1 MARTRTEPAPVIVL
15 SGSSDSVLTST
26 ANKGMGVRFLRAVIG
41 VVMMAVGC
49 AGRAVAQRPVTRTQ
63 AVDAAVT
70 VGPRLAVAQAD
81 TAVALAALITA
92 RALPNPTL
100 AASYTKD
107 PPPYHTSLE
116 IPVDFPWLRGP
127 RVGSATAA
135 RTAAQYHYSFQRAAA
150 ALDADTT
157 YTRALAARDRARLS
171 RRNAL
176 DADSLRRMAVARR
189 DAGDAS
195 DLDVE
200 LATVNAGQVANVAA
214 SDSLTYVSTLLDLQ
228 TIMGVAADE
237 LAIEAADSPALPPA
251 AESDGRVPVTS
262 TLEVAA
268 AQQTLTSAQL
278 GATLQRRSVWA
289 APALIAGFDWGD
301 PTNPGLLPNVGV
313 SLPIPLFSRSRG
325 PILQAEA
332 ELQRARAGLA
342 LAEAEGAARIARA
355 RRERD
360 VFLAKAN
367 RDRALVT
374 SANRVAAMS
383 LTSYREGQ
391 SSLPNVLE
399 AQRNAR
405 EILAQ
410 YVDDLAEAWIASAE
424 LRVYTLTPTRT
435 RP

>member
-1 MARTRTEPAPVIVL
+1 MIAGLAIAL
-15 SGSSDSVLTST
+15 AWSVD
-26 ANKGMGVRFLRAVIG
+26 
-41 VVMMAVGC
+41 
-49 AGRAVAQRPVTRTQ
+49 AGAQRPVTRVEV
-63 AVDAAVT
+63 VDAAVR
-70 VGPRLAVAQAD
+70 VGPRLAAAQAD
-81 TAVALAALITA
+81 TAVALAGLISA

-107 PPPYHTSLE
+107 PPPYHSTLE
-116 IPVDFPWLRGP
+116 LPIDFPWLRGP
-127 RVGSATAA
+127 RVGSASAA
-135 RTAAQYHYSFQRAAA
+135 RTAAQYRYTFQRAAA

-157 YTRALAARDRARLS
+157 YTRALAAREHARLS

-176 DADSLRRMAVARR
+176 DADSLRRMAVTRR

-200 LATVNAGQVANVAA
+200 LATVNSGQVANVAA
-214 SDSLTYVSTLLDLQ
+214 ADSLTYVSTLLDLQ
-228 TIMGVAADE
+228 TIMGVAADQLE
-237 LAIEAADSPALPPA
+237 IEAADSLGAPPTVD
-251 AESDGRVPVTS
+251 DGSVPVTS

-268 AQQTLTSAQL
+268 AEQTLTSAQL

-342 LAEAEGAARIARA
+342 LARAEGAARIARA

-367 RDRALVT
+367 RDRALVA
-374 SANRVAAMS
+374 SANRVATMS
-383 LTSYREGQ
+383 LTAYREGQ

-405 EILAQ
+405 DILAQ

-424 LRVYTLTPTRT
+424 LRVYTLTPASAW
-435 RP
+435 P

>member
-1 MARTRTEPAPVIVL
+1 
-15 SGSSDSVLTST
+15 
-26 ANKGMGVRFLRAVIG
+26 MGVRFNRTIVRVVI
-41 VVMMAVGC
+41 VAMGC
-49 AGRAVAQRPVTRTQ
+49 VGRAAAQRPVTRAE

-116 IPVDFPWLRGP
+116 LPIDFPWLRGP
-127 RVGSATAA
+127 RVGSAVAA

-157 YTRALAARDRARLS
+157 YTRTLAAREHARLS
-171 RRNAL
+171 RRNAQ
-176 DADSLRRMAVARR
+176 DADSLRRMAVVRR

-200 LATVNAGQVANVAA
+200 LATVNAGQQANVAA
-214 SDSLTYVSTLLDLQ
+214 TDSLEYVSTLLDLQ
-228 TIMGVAADE
+228 TVMGLVTTEPEIAPADSLGVPAAADGDE
-237 LAIEAADSPALPPA
+237 
-251 AESDGRVPVTS
+251 RVQLSS

-268 AQQTLTSAQL
+268 AEESLNSAQL
-278 GATLQRRSVWA
+278 AATLQRRSVWG
-289 APALIAGFDWGD
+289 APSIIAGFDWGD
-301 PTNPGLLPNVGV
+301 NTNPGLLPNLGL
-313 SLPIPLFSRSRG
+313 SLPLPLFSRGRG

-342 LAEAEGAARIARA
+342 LARAEGAARIART
-355 RRERD
+355 RRQRD
-360 VFLAKAN
+360 IALAKVG
-367 RDRALVT
+367 RDRILLA
-374 SANRVAAMS
+374 SANRVASMS
-383 LTSYREGQ
+383 LTAYREGQ

-405 EILAQ
+405 DILGQ
-410 YVDDLAEAWIASAE
+410 YIDDLAAAWIATAS
-424 LRVYTLTPTRT
+424 LRVYVLTPASVRQ
-435 RP
+435 

>member
-1 MARTRTEPAPVIVL
+1 VWT
-15 SGSSDSVLTST
+15 
-26 ANKGMGVRFLRAVIG
+26 
-41 VVMMAVGC
+41 VVAACG
-49 AGRAVAQRPVTRTQ
+49 AFSQAVAQRAVTRTD
-63 AVDAAVT
+63 AIEAAVT

-107 PPPYHTSLE
+107 PPPYHSTLE
-116 IPVDFPWLRGP
+116 IPIDFPWLRGP
-127 RVGSATAA
+127 RVGAATAA
-135 RTAAQYHYSFQRAAA
+135 RTAAQYHYTFQRAAA

-157 YTRALAARDRARLS
+157 YTRTLAAREHARLS
-171 RRNAL
+171 RRNAQ
-176 DADSLRRMAVARR
+176 DADSLRRMAVLRR

-200 LATVNAGQVANVAA
+200 LATVNAGQQSNVAA
-214 SDSLTYVSTLLDLQ
+214 TDSLTYLSSVLDLQ
-228 TIMGVAADE
+228 TIMGLAANDPE
-237 LAIEAADSPALPPA
+237 IVPADSLVVPANA
-251 AESDGRVPVTS
+251 DGGGAVPVAS

-268 AQQTLTSAQL
+268 AEQTLSSAQQ
-278 GATLQRRSVWA
+278 GAALQRRSVWG

-301 PTNPGLLPNVGV
+301 PTNPGFLPNVGI
-313 SLPIPLFSRSRG
+313 SLPIPLFSRGRG

-332 ELQRARAGLA
+332 ELQRARAELA
-342 LAEAEGAARIARA
+342 LARAEGAARIARS

-360 VFLAKAN
+360 IALSKVT
-367 RDRALVT
+367 RDRVLLT

-383 LTSYREGQ
+383 LTAYREGE

-405 EILAQ
+405 DILAQ
-410 YVDDLAEAWIASAE
+410 YIDDLAGALNATAA
-424 LRVYTLTPTRT
+424 LRVYTLTPASTPR
-435 RP
+435 